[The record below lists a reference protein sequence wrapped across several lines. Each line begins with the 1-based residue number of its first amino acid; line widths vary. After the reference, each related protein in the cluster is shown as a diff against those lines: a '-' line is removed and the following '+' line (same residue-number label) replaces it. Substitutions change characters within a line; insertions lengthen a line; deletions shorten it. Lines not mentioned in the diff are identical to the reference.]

1 MRVLRST
8 PSTAVHSCTRATP
21 AGDVSTRARTGAG
34 PGAVSRGSLAAPLDR
49 PAAMTS
55 ALRLNALQPG
65 QIAPM
70 ARGVLELD
78 VPYDVLDPF
87 VNPHLPPI
95 VELHKQVSAAN

>member
-1 MRVLRST
+1 M
-8 PSTAVHSCTRATP
+8 
-21 AGDVSTRARTGAG
+21 
-34 PGAVSRGSLAAPLDR
+34 DR

-70 ARGVLELD
+70 AEGTLELD

>member
-1 MRVLRST
+1 
-8 PSTAVHSCTRATP
+8 
-21 AGDVSTRARTGAG
+21 
-34 PGAVSRGSLAAPLDR
+34 
-49 PAAMTS
+49 MTS

-70 ARGVLELD
+70 AEGTLELD